1 MEIHQRGVWT
11 VAVGDRDEF
20 VQGPFDALFR
30 TTIRIDRPC
39 ELFSLMPKGVDS
51 LLVQLQLFED
61 GFVHSETYVP
71 SVLQIK
77 PAEKRVFVG
86 IIKYPSIRS
95 TSEETRRNPPCPCV

>member
-1 MEIHQRGVWT
+1 MTTHQRGVWT
-11 VAVGDRDEF
+11 VTVGEQDEF
-20 VQGPFDALFR
+20 IAGPFDVFFR

-71 SVLQIK
+71 SVLQIN

-86 IIKYPSIRS
+86 IIKYQSIRFANEQ
-95 TSEETRRNPPCPCV
+95 TARNPPCPCV